1 MEMKVVILRQLE
13 KVGNIVAEEEA
24 VIMTMKM
31 AIKDLRAV
39 AETLVVAKAEVGTAM
54 KKDILRHQW
63 KGGNIAVEEAV
74 IMMTIIKDLQAV
86 VVEEAV
92 VTMMM
97 TIIKDLQAVVV
108 EEAVVT
114 MMMTIIKDLRAA
126 GAEAVTIMKMMTT
139 TKDLRVAVAEEAVMM
154 RKTKTIIKALRA
166 GVAGAAVGTIKMM
179 KIIRRLHEVVE
190 EVRAV
195 MRAEVGSEMRKAIP
209 KHLSK
214 AGSTVVEKEAAAVI
228 MMTTIIKDLRVVVA
242 EVQAVGKA
250 EVGLAMKEDI
260 PGRLG
265 KVGEIV
271 IKFLK

>member
-1 MEMKVVILRQLE
+1 MALGLRFTWNMAAPYGTLCLLS
-13 KVGNIVAEEEA
+13 IPVAPQNSRLVMIHKLA
-24 VIMTMKM
+24 
-31 AIKDLRAV
+31 
-39 AETLVVAKAEVGTAM
+39 TL
-54 KKDILRHQW
+54 
-63 KGGNIAVEEAV
+63 
-74 IMMTIIKDLQAV
+74 
-86 VVEEAV
+86 
-92 VTMMM
+92 
-97 TIIKDLQAVVV
+97 
-108 EEAVVT
+108 
-114 MMMTIIKDLRAA
+114 
-126 GAEAVTIMKMMTT
+126 
-139 TKDLRVAVAEEAVMM
+139 
-154 RKTKTIIKALRA
+154 
-166 GVAGAAVGTIKMM
+166 IKMM

-209 KHLSK
+209 KQLSK

>member
-74 IMMTIIKDLQAV
+74 I
-86 VVEEAV
+86 
-92 VTMMM
+92 MM